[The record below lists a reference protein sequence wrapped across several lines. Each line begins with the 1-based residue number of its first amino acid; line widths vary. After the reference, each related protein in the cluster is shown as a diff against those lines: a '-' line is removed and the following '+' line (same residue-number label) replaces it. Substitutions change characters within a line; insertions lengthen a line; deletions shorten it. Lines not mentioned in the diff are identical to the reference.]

1 MIKVRNILAL
11 ALFFGTA
18 CSTGSC
24 KPRVESD
31 AKKPKVQEQDAKKP
45 ANPEQLSVDSDQLKS
60 SFVTTPDGLKI
71 HYQTIGSGTPVVLL
85 HGYYATGKDNWYDNG
100 IVPALIKTNMV
111 ILIDHRG
118 HGKSDKPHEA
128 SAYGEHMWQDALLV
142 MDELKIKKAH
152 IHGYSMGG
160 SITTQLLFH
169 HPDRFLTAIYG
180 GSGIGVYSESEKS
193 TVPKDAEG
201 PDPQE
206 VDAKKVLLTA
216 LKHDM
221 EAMKA
226 CGANAPWDGPEH
238 EKIDLTKVNIPV
250 LALNGEF
257 DHPNAKTYRMK
268 KELKNFKSV
277 VFKGK
282 SHLTTITPGFIPDNY
297 ITELVAFI
305 TANNP

>member
-1 MIKVRNILAL
+1 MLKFRKSFILFM
-11 ALFFGTA
+11 LFCTA
-18 CSTGSC
+18 CTTGSC
-24 KPRVESD
+24 KSRVSNETRKPTAENDD
-31 AKKPKVQEQDAKKP
+31 AKTPTTEEQVT
-45 ANPEQLSVDSDQLKS
+45 VDTEQLKS
-60 SFVTTPDGLKI
+60 FFVTAADGVKI
-71 HYQTIGSGTPVVLL
+71 HYQTIGNGTPVFLL
-85 HGYYATGKDNWYDNG
+85 HGYYATGKDNWYENG
-100 IVPALIKTNMV
+100 IVPALIKTNKV

-118 HGKSDKPHEA
+118 HGKSGKPHEVA
-128 SAYGEHMWQDALLV
+128 SYGEHLWQDALLV

-160 SITTQLLFH
+160 SITTQLLYH
-169 HPDRFLTAIYG
+169 HPDRFLTAVYG
-180 GSGIGVYSESEKS
+180 GSGIGVYDEAEKNN
-193 TVPKDAEG
+193 VPKDAEG

-206 VDAKKVLLTA
+206 VAAKKVLLTT

-238 EKIDLTKVNIPV
+238 EKIDLTKVRIPV

-277 VFKGK
+277 VLKGK
-282 SHLTTITPGFIPDNY
+282 SHLTTITPGFIPDEY
-297 ITELVAFI
+297 VEELVAFI